1 MGSVLKHISDPRQ
14 QTQEAEMDIL
24 QYNSSLGRKMNRRI
38 DEGIVL
44 WKRVLCVG
52 YILV

>member
-1 MGSVLKHISDPRQ
+1 MKWKWMGSVLKHISDPRQ

-44 WKRVLCVG
+44 
-52 YILV
+52 